1 MPIDIDLLLSAY
13 AHGIFPM
20 ADSREDKES
29 FWVEPKHRAILPLDG
44 FHVSKSLAKT
54 IRQDRFAVT
63 CDRDFA
69 GVIRLC
75 AESTEVRRETW
86 INSDIEDAFL
96 RLHHLGLAHSVECW
110 VEGRMVGGL
119 YGLAM
124 GKAFFGESMFSRAT
138 DASKVAM
145 AWLVA
150 RMKLGGFALLD
161 CQFMTEHLQS
171 LGAIE
176 ISQKHYLDLLE
187 VALAELRS
195 QVSTVASPSPVV
207 ASPSA
212 GAGGAAAAGVL
223 SAGADWGALDRL
235 LADSSLGSSAGAS
248 SPGKLILHSLTQT
261 S

>member
-1 MPIDIDLLLSAY
+1 MPIAIDLLLNAY

-20 ADSREDKES
+20 ADSREDKEA
-29 FWVEPKHRAILPLDG
+29 FWVEPQHRAILPLAG

-54 IRQDRFAVT
+54 IRQDRFEVSA
-63 CDRDFA
+63 DRDFA
-69 GVIRLC
+69 AVIRLC
-75 AESTEVRRETW
+75 AETAGDRQETW
-86 INSDIEDAFL
+86 INADIENVFL
-96 RLHHLGLAHSVECW
+96 ELHRMGVAHSVECW
-110 VEGRMVGGL
+110 RDGELVGGL

-124 GKAFFGESMFSRAT
+124 GRAFFGESMFSRAT

-150 RMKLGGFALLD
+150 RMRLGGFALLD

-176 ISQKHYLDLLE
+176 ISQQQYLELLDN
-187 VALAELRS
+187 ALAEMRA
-195 QVSTVASPSPVV
+195 QVSTVASPSP
-207 ASPSA
+207 PSSSLA
-212 GAGGAAAAGVL
+212 GAGAGVAAL
-223 SAGADWGALDRL
+223 SAGADWGVLDGV
-235 LADSSLGSSAGAS
+235 LADASFGSSTGAS